1 MNAET
6 QANAYLRLI
15 KIGIALSAERDLD
28 SLLENILL
36 EAKSMANA
44 DAGTVY
50 LATATDALKFS
61 IVLNDTLGISQ
72 GGKQGDPINLPEIPL
87 YQENGEA
94 NLKNIASCA
103 VHRS

>member
-28 SLLENILL
+28 SLLE
-36 EAKSMANA
+36 AKSMANA

-50 LATATDALKFS
+50 LATATEALKFS